1 MKSIHEQI
9 NLIAHRGLSSKY
21 YENTLPAFL
30 HACKSEFYGIETDIQ
45 FTGDNK
51 IICFHD
57 KTIRRLIGEKRKIN
71 DLKLKELLK
80 KPFKQRSDITHKA
93 SVCTFS
99 HYLKICKK
107 YKKHCVIEIKYK
119 VTAKQ
124 LNEVLK
130 KIRWVRYMKNC
141 IIISFNPY
149 ILKYLREKEP
159 NLRLQL
165 LVKNPIRRYIN
176 YCKTYKIDVSLLD
189 RLITKDIVEKLN
201 SNGIEVAAWT
211 VNNKKTAQKLVNAG
225 VSYITS
231 DHLI

>member
-9 NLIAHRGLSSKY
+9 KLIAHRGLSSKY

-30 HACKSEFYGIETDIQ
+30 HACKSDFFGIETDIQ
-45 FTGDNK
+45 FTLDNK

-57 KTIRRLIGEKRKIN
+57 KSIKRLIGEKKKIN
-71 DLKLKELLK
+71 ELKLKELLK
-80 KPFKQRSDITHKA
+80 KSFKQRSTLTNKA
-93 SVCTFS
+93 TICTFS
-99 HYLKICKK
+99 HYLKVCKK

-119 VTAKQ
+119 VNVKQ
-124 LNEVLK
+124 LSIILK
-130 KIRWVRYMKNC
+130 KIHRIRYIKNC

-159 NLRLQL
+159 SLKLQL

-176 YCKTYKIDVSLLD
+176 YCKEYNIDVSLYD
-189 RLITKDIVEKLN
+189 RLITKDVVDKLS
-201 SNGIEVAAWT
+201 SNGIKVAAWT
-211 VNNKKTAQKLVNAG
+211 VNNIKTAQRLVDAG